1 MYKYLLEIRSC
12 FMLKKNLAENLKRDF
27 VLNIIIN

>member
-12 FMLKKNLAENLKRDF
+12 YVKKNLAENSKRDF